1 MEVIDLIQNPKF
13 AAGDQIIAI
22 PTLGRK
28 LPKPIKKIISDLSNE
43 ERVGLEFRPQAG

>member
-28 LPKPIKKIISDLSNE
+28 LPKPIKKISDLSNE